1 MLAAA
6 WAIGEAYGRAS
17 LQAPNVSNSSHPNKS
32 IDKTKQNESP
42 DPKK

>member
-17 LQAPNVSNSSHPNKS
+17 LQAPNSSHPNKS